1 MILNTSR
8 YEAENYYRHS
18 KAVPHIMPKVLRC
31 NSVGHVIQEVT
42 MTVLEYCQSLT
53 KEMDEHRLII
63 MSADHKTLADSTMI
77 LLYNFR
83 QDTDDLCATMHKEL
97 LNAECISVNNS
108 DTALTIVVNADNN
121 FSTLPGKVILRTFP
135 DALQEVL

>member
-1 MILNTSR
+1 
-8 YEAENYYRHS
+8 
-18 KAVPHIMPKVLRC
+18 
-31 NSVGHVIQEVT
+31 

>member
-1 MILNTSR
+1 
-8 YEAENYYRHS
+8 
-18 KAVPHIMPKVLRC
+18 
-31 NSVGHVIQEVT
+31 

-63 MSADHKTLADSTMI
+63 MSTDHKPLADSTII

-83 QDTDDLCATMHKEL
+83 QDTDDLCATMHREL
-97 LNAECISVNNS
+97 LDAECISADNS
-108 DTALTIVVNADNN
+108 ETALTIIVNAENKFD
-121 FSTLPGKVILRTFP
+121 SLPGKVVLKAFP